1 MQTRNRAKRK
11 QQSTGTLEE
20 LSQDGVDL
28 LLERANPM
36 RKLNGTGKELFV
48 ADGPNA
54 IAAGKSWVPSK
65 SDQCVSTC
73 QIDTSN
79 AEVPGRNTLESINLD
94 MRVDMQNH
102 ARALDGRDDSDWED
116 GLIPQAYSTVTTQSE
131 QVNGVTIEF
140 DGLPS
145 SAKQNPM
152 KRATA
157 KDKEVAELVHKVH
170 LLCLLGRGRLID
182 NACNQPLIQAA
193 LLSLLPSHL
202 LKISECTKLTVNALA
217 PLFHSNF
224 HVRSSSREGVPFQ
237 SALAT
242 ALETREGTPEEVA
255 ALSVALFRALNLTAR
270 FVSIVDVMPLKPELD
285 KPSMLDCDV
294 KIRKKDIF
302 DSSTLMVTRPHQE
315 STNCAGSSSIG
326 EMKTDSGEP
335 ENEHLSSGMMQDE
348 KSFAGHELKTSVSS
362 ASKAKI
368 APKEAKQS
376 IKKGDL
382 EFERQ
387 LEMAFSATAVVT
399 PKTTPATDMN
409 LSPNCPSVSSPFK
422 RSKKITEGSTSSSQ
436 GISIAIGS
444 RKVGAPLY
452 WAEIYCSGGNMT
464 GKWVH
469 VDAVNAIID
478 GEHKVEAAAASCK
491 KCLRYV
497 VAFAGNGA
505 KDVTRRYCMKWYK
518 ISSKRVNSLWWDTVL
533 GPLKEL
539 ESGATGGTV
548 FLDQHELGSSSLGDD
563 FDRREGQNG
572 TYDIRDTDVPE
583 NSDSDAKA
591 SRKRYPPE
599 RATRHSSMS
608 CRSSLEDMELETRA
622 LTEPLPS
629 NQQAYRNHQL
639 YAIEKWLTKYQI
651 LHPRGPVL
659 GYCSGSAVY
668 PRSCV
673 QMLHTKERWLREGLQ
688 VREGELP
695 AKVVKSITQ
704 HQQGQIVVADP
715 QGTVPLYGKW
725 QTEPLCLPCAVNGI
739 VPKNERGQVDVWSEK
754 CLPPGTVHLRLP
766 RLVRVAK
773 RLGIDFA
780 PAMVGFE
787 FRNGRSFPV
796 YEGLVICSEFKEAI
810 LESYA
815 EEESRREEEEKK
827 RAERA
832 AISRW
837 YQLLSSMM
845 TRQKLNDSYGASSQT
860 TAFGSPKSK
869 DLCPA
874 QFGEDKRMPTTHQV
888 NDQETKLPVLPTP
901 SDNHEHIFLKEDES
915 YDEETFLR
923 HKRCRCGF
931 TIEVEEL

>member
-11 QQSTGTLEE
+11 QQSTGALEE

-36 RKLNGTGKELFV
+36 RK
-48 ADGPNA
+48 D
-54 IAAGKSWVPSK
+54 KSWVPSK
-65 SDQCVSTC
+65 SDQCVSTY

-79 AEVPGRNTLESINLD
+79 AEIPGRNTLESINVD
-94 MRVDMQNH
+94 MQVDMQNP
-102 ARALDGRDDSDWED
+102 ARALDGSDDSDWED
-116 GLIPQAYSTVTTQSE
+116 GLIPQAYFTVTTQSK
-131 QVNGVTIEF
+131 QANGVTIEF

-145 SAKQNPM
+145 STKQNPM

-157 KDKEVAELVHKVH
+157 GDKEVAELVHKVH

-217 PLFHSNF
+217 PLVSWFHSNF

-270 FVSIVDVMPLKPELD
+270 FISIVDVMPLKPELD

-294 KIRKKDIF
+294 KIRKKVIF
-302 DSSTLMVTRPHQE
+302 DSSTLMVTGPHQE
-315 STNCAGSSSIG
+315 STNCAESSSVG

-335 ENEHLSSGMMQDE
+335 ENEHVSSRKMQDE
-348 KSFAGHELKTSVSS
+348 KSFAGHELKTSVPS
-362 ASKAKI
+362 ASEAKI
-368 APKEAKQS
+368 TPKDAKQS

-382 EFERQ
+382 ELERQ
-387 LEMAFSATAVVT
+387 LEMALSATAVVN

-409 LSPNCPSVSSPFK
+409 QSPSCPSVSSPFK
-422 RSKKITEGSTSSSQ
+422 RLKKITVGSTSSSQ

-518 ISSKRVNSLWWDTVL
+518 ISSKRVNSFWWDTVL

-548 FLDQHELGSSSLGDD
+548 FLDQHELSSSCLGDD

-572 TYDIRDTDVPE
+572 AYNIRDTDVPE
-583 NSDSDAKA
+583 NLDSDAKA

-599 RATRHSSMS
+599 TATRHSSMS

-659 GYCSGSAVY
+659 GYCSGFPVY

-695 AKVVKSITQ
+695 AKVVKNITQ
-704 HQQGQIVVADP
+704 HQQGQIVVDDP
-715 QGTVPLYGKW
+715 QGTVSLYGKW
-725 QTEPLCLPCAVNGI
+725 QTEPLCLPYAVNGI
-739 VPKNERGQVDVWSEK
+739 VPKNEHGQVDVWSEK

-810 LESYA
+810 LEAYA

-832 AISRW
+832 TISRW

-869 DLCPA
+869 DLSPS
-874 QFGEDKRMPTTHQV
+874 QFGEDKRTPKKKKKK
-888 NDQETKLPVLPTP
+888 NDQETKWPVLSTP
-901 SDNHEHIFLKEDES
+901 SDDHEHIFLKEDES
-915 YDEETFLR
+915 YYEETFLR